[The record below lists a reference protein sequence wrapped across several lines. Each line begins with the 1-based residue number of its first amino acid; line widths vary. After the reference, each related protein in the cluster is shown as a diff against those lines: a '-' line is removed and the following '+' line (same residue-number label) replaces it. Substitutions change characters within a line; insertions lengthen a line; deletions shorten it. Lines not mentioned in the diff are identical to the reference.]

1 MKQESNNEMDLILRK
16 LGRESTTVP
25 VMEGN
30 GSSETAAEKHL
41 DADEL
46 NAYAE
51 NALPLKTRARYTE
64 HVADCV
70 RCRQI
75 VSQLNLAAGLT
86 VEEKF
91 PIVPT
96 LIGWKAFLSSLFSPM
111 VLRYAVPVVLVL
123 AVASIG
129 LFVFRSSTF
138 QQARRDAVAS
148 STEQKPPEPIS
159 VLADKSPGT
168 GNKTNSSPEQV
179 ATTKT
184 NGEREGSA
192 NAKGDVVDS
201 KKAGEPKREQ
211 AETRATD
218 QISAAAAPAS
228 ANQAPPASMDSV
240 TVQEQA
246 VRNEEAAQRKTQ
258 PAAKPAESVAVT
270 SADERRAKE
279 PEKQT
284 KESEKAAMPSVGGYA
299 GSPTGGLS
307 KLKNAPRAAGDRA
320 SEQDKPI
327 NGRDRE
333 DKDNSEIRS
342 IAGRRFRKEGST
354 WVDTAFDSSRRT
366 VNLTR
371 GSEQYRAL
379 VADEP
384 EIKTIADQLSGEVIV
399 MWKGTAYRIR

>member
-16 LGRESTTVP
+16 LARESTTVP

-30 GSSETAAEKHL
+30 GSPDTAAEKHL

-51 NALPLKTRARYTE
+51 NTLPLKTRARYTE
-64 HVADCV
+64 HLADCM

-75 VSQLNLAAGLT
+75 VSQLSLAAGLI
-86 VEEKF
+86 VEEK
-91 PIVPT
+91 VPT
-96 LIGWKAFLSSLFSPM
+96 LSGWKTFLSRLFSPM
-111 VLRYAVPVVLVL
+111 VLRYAVPAVLL
-123 AVASIG
+123 LSVASIG
-129 LFVFRSSTF
+129 LFVFRSSTSR
-138 QQARRDAVAS
+138 QERRDVVAS
-148 STEQKPPEPIS
+148 SAEQKPPEPIS
-159 VLADKSPGT
+159 VLADQSGGT

-184 NGEREGSA
+184 NGEREGTA

-211 AETRATD
+211 KETTATD

-228 ANQAPPASMDSV
+228 ANQAPPASMESV

-258 PAAKPAESVAVT
+258 PAAKPAETVAVA
-270 SADERRAKE
+270 SADEQRAKE

-284 KESEKAAMPSVGGYA
+284 RESEKSATQTVGGYA
-299 GSPTGGLS
+299 GSPAGLS

-379 VADEP
+379 IADEP

-399 MWKGTAYRIR
+399 VWKGTAYRIR

>member
-1 MKQESNNEMDLILRK
+1 MKRESNNEMDLILRK

-30 GSSETAAEKHL
+30 GSPETAAEKHL

-64 HVADCV
+64 HLADCT

-75 VSQLNLAAGLT
+75 VSQLNLASGVT
-86 VEEKF
+86 MEEKTSV
-91 PIVPT
+91 VPT
-96 LIGWKAFLSSLFSPM
+96 LSGWKAFLSSLFSPM
-111 VLRYAVPVVLVL
+111 VLRYAVPAVLVL

-129 LFVFRSSTF
+129 LFVFRSMS
-138 QQARRDAVAS
+138 QQAHRSAVAF
-148 STEQKPPEPIS
+148 STDQKPPEPTS
-159 VLADKSPGT
+159 VLTDKSPGA

-179 ATTKT
+179 ASTKT
-184 NGEREGSA
+184 NGEREGA
-192 NAKGDVVDS
+192 TNAKGDVVDS

-211 AETRATD
+211 TETKATD

-228 ANQAPPASMDSV
+228 ANQPPPASMDSV

>member
-1 MKQESNNEMDLILRK
+1 M
-16 LGRESTTVP
+16 
-25 VMEGN
+25 
-30 GSSETAAEKHL
+30 
-41 DADEL
+41 
-46 NAYAE
+46 
-51 NALPLKTRARYTE
+51 
-64 HVADCV
+64 
-70 RCRQI
+70 
-75 VSQLNLAAGLT
+75 
-86 VEEKF
+86 
-91 PIVPT
+91 
-96 LIGWKAFLSSLFSPM
+96 
-111 VLRYAVPVVLVL
+111 
-123 AVASIG
+123 
-129 LFVFRSSTF
+129 
-138 QQARRDAVAS
+138 AS
-148 STEQKPPEPIS
+148 STDQKPPEPTS

-184 NGEREGSA
+184 NGEREGAA

-211 AETRATD
+211 AETTATD

-228 ANQAPPASMDSV
+228 ANQAPPASMESV

-246 VRNEEAAQRKTQ
+246 ARNENVAQRKTQ
-258 PAAKPAESVAVT
+258 PAAKPAETVAVT

-284 KESEKAAMPSVGGYA
+284 RESEKSATPSVGGYA
-299 GSPTGGLS
+299 GRSAGLS
-307 KLKNAPRAAGDRA
+307 KLKNAPKAATDRA
-320 SEQDKPI
+320 SEEDKPI

-354 WVDTAFDSSRRT
+354 WVDTAFESSRRT

-399 MWKGTAYRIR
+399 VWKGSAYRIR

>member
-30 GSSETAAEKHL
+30 GSPETAAEKHL

-64 HVADCV
+64 HVADCT

-75 VSQLNLAAGLT
+75 VSQLNLASGLA
-86 VEEKF
+86 VEEKSSV
-91 PIVPT
+91 VPT
-96 LIGWKAFLSSLFSPM
+96 LSGWKVLLSNLFSPM
-111 VLRYAVPVVLVL
+111 VLRYAIPAVLL
-123 AVASIG
+123 LTVASIG
-129 LFVFRSSTF
+129 LFVFRSSTS
-138 QQARRDAVAS
+138 QQERRDAVAS
-148 STEQKPPEPIS
+148 SAEQKPPEPTS
-159 VLADKSPGT
+159 VLADKSLGA

-184 NGEREGSA
+184 NGEREGAA

-211 AETRATD
+211 AETTATD

-228 ANQAPPASMDSV
+228 ANQAPPAAMESV

-246 VRNEEAAQRKTQ
+246 ARNENVAQRKTQ
-258 PAAKPAESVAVT
+258 PAAKPTETAGVA
-270 SADERRAKE
+270 SADEGRAKE

-284 KESEKAAMPSVGGYA
+284 RESEKTATPSVGGYA
-299 GSPTGGLS
+299 GRSAGVA
-307 KLKNAPRAAGDRA
+307 KLKNAPKAATDRA
-320 SEQDKPI
+320 SEEDKPI

-354 WVDTAFDSSRRT
+354 WVDTAFESSRHT

-384 EIKTIADQLSGEVIV
+384 EIKTIADQLSGEVV
-399 MWKGTAYRIR
+399 VVWKGTAYRIR

>member
-16 LGRESTTVP
+16 LGRESTTLP

-30 GSSETAAEKHL
+30 GSPETAAEKHL

-64 HVADCV
+64 HVADCT

-75 VSQLNLAAGLT
+75 VSQLNLAAGLI
-86 VEEKF
+86 VEEKSSV
-91 PIVPT
+91 VPP
-96 LIGWKAFLSSLFSPM
+96 LSGWKALLSSLFSPM
-111 VLRYAVPVVLVL
+111 VLRYAVPAVLL
-123 AVASIG
+123 LTVASIG
-129 LFVFRSSTF
+129 LFVFRSTS
-138 QQARRDAVAS
+138 QQAHRSAVAF
-148 STEQKPPEPIS
+148 STDQKPPEPTS
-159 VLADKSPGT
+159 VLADKSPSV
-168 GNKTNSSPEQV
+168 GNKTDSNPEQV

-184 NGEREGSA
+184 NGEREGAA

-201 KKAGEPKREQ
+201 KKAGEQKREQ
-211 AETRATD
+211 TETTATD

-228 ANQAPPASMDSV
+228 ANQAPPASMESV

-246 VRNEEAAQRKTQ
+246 VRNENVAQRKTQ
-258 PAAKPAESVAVT
+258 PAAKPAETVGVA
-270 SADERRAKE
+270 SADEGREKE

-284 KESEKAAMPSVGGYA
+284 RESEKAATPTVGGYA
-299 GSPTGGLS
+299 GRSAGIA
-307 KLKNAPRAAGDRA
+307 KLKNAPKAATDRA
-320 SEQDKPI
+320 SEEDKPI

-333 DKDNSEIRS
+333 DKDNSEIKS

-399 MWKGTAYRIR
+399 VWKGTAYRIR

>member
-1 MKQESNNEMDLILRK
+1 
-16 LGRESTTVP
+16 
-25 VMEGN
+25 
-30 GSSETAAEKHL
+30 
-41 DADEL
+41 
-46 NAYAE
+46 
-51 NALPLKTRARYTE
+51 
-64 HVADCV
+64 
-70 RCRQI
+70 
-75 VSQLNLAAGLT
+75 
-86 VEEKF
+86 
-91 PIVPT
+91 
-96 LIGWKAFLSSLFSPM
+96 
-111 VLRYAVPVVLVL
+111 LRYAVPAVLVL

-129 LFVFRSSTF
+129 LFVFRSMS
-138 QQARRDAVAS
+138 QQAHRSAVAF
-148 STEQKPPEPIS
+148 STDQKPPEPTS
-159 VLADKSPGT
+159 VLADKSPST
-168 GNKTNSSPEQV
+168 GNKTSGTPEQV
-179 ATTKT
+179 ATNKT
-184 NGEREGSA
+184 NGEREGAA

-211 AETRATD
+211 AETTATD

-228 ANQAPPASMDSV
+228 ANQAPPASMESV

-246 VRNEEAAQRKTQ
+246 VRNENVAQRKTQ
-258 PAAKPAESVAVT
+258 PAAKPAETVT
-270 SADERRAKE
+270 VTPADEGRAKE

-284 KESEKAAMPSVGGYA
+284 RESEKAATPSVGGYA
-299 GSPTGGLS
+299 GSPTGSLS

-327 NGRDRE
+327 NGRDRG

>member
-1 MKQESNNEMDLILRK
+1 M
-16 LGRESTTVP
+16 P

-30 GSSETAAEKHL
+30 GSPETAAEKHS

-64 HVADCV
+64 HVADCT

-75 VSQLNLAAGLT
+75 VSQLNLAARLNCRGKVFGRTYAIWLEGA
-86 VEEKF
+86 V
-91 PIVPT
+91 
-96 LIGWKAFLSSLFSPM
+96 SSLFSPM
-111 VLRYAVPVVLVL
+111 VLRYAVPAALL
-123 AVASIG
+123 LTVASIG
-129 LFVFRSSTF
+129 LFVFRSSTS
-138 QQARRDAVAS
+138 QQERRDAVAS
-148 STEQKPPEPIS
+148 STEQKPPEPTS
-159 VLADKSPGT
+159 VLADKSPGS

-184 NGEREGSA
+184 NGEREGAA
-192 NAKGDVVDS
+192 NVKGDVVDS

-211 AETRATD
+211 AETTATD

-228 ANQAPPASMDSV
+228 ANQAPPAAMESV

-246 VRNEEAAQRKTQ
+246 ARNENVAQRKTQ
-258 PAAKPAESVAVT
+258 PAAKPTETVGVA
-270 SADERRAKE
+270 SADEGRAKE

-284 KESEKAAMPSVGGYA
+284 RESEKTATPSVGGYA
-299 GSPTGGLS
+299 GRSAGLA
-307 KLKNAPRAAGDRA
+307 KLKNAPKAATDRA
-320 SEQDKPI
+320 SEEDKPI

-354 WVDTAFDSSRRT
+354 WVDTAFESSRRT

-399 MWKGTAYRIR
+399 VWKGSAYRIR

>member
-1 MKQESNNEMDLILRK
+1 MKQESNNQMDLILRK
-16 LGRESTTVP
+16 LARESTTVP

-30 GSSETAAEKHL
+30 GSPETAAEKHL

-64 HVADCV
+64 HLADCT

-75 VSQLNLAAGLT
+75 VSQLSLAAGLI
-86 VEEKF
+86 VEEK
-91 PIVPT
+91 VPT
-96 LIGWKAFLSSLFSPM
+96 LSGWKTFLSSLFSPM
-111 VLRYAVPVVLVL
+111 VLRYAVPAVLL
-123 AVASIG
+123 LTVASIG
-129 LFVFRSSTF
+129 LFVFRSSTS
-138 QQARRDAVAS
+138 QQERRDVVAS
-148 STEQKPPEPIS
+148 SAEQKPPEPTS
-159 VLADKSPGT
+159 VLADQSLDT

-184 NGEREGSA
+184 NGEREGTA

-211 AETRATD
+211 KETTATD

-228 ANQAPPASMDSV
+228 ANQAPPSSMESV

-258 PAAKPAESVAVT
+258 PAAKPAETVAVT
-270 SADERRAKE
+270 SADEQRAKE

-284 KESEKAAMPSVGGYA
+284 RESEKAARPSVGGYA
-299 GSPTGGLS
+299 GSPAGLS
-307 KLKNAPRAAGDRA
+307 KLKSAPRAAVDRA

-379 VADEP
+379 IADEP

-399 MWKGTAYRIR
+399 VWKGTAYRIR